1 MLTKSLAATC
11 SVLAL
16 LCCLAILG
24 QPSVATAAP
33 VPQQHRGDG
42 GGADCNDNGI
52 DDADDIASGDSD
64 DCNGNG
70 IPDECDIA
78 DGTSEDCNGNEI
90 PDECEDDSDGDG
102 TIDECDGCP
111 DDPNKIDPGQCGC
124 GIADT
129 DTDGDGVADC
139 IDNCIDTP
147 NADQADTDGDG
158 VGDACDNCVDTPN
171 ADQADMDADGVGD
184 VCDNCPDIA
193 NADQADGDGD
203 GVGDACDNCPSTPN
217 PSQQDTDGDGLGDA
231 CTRAGTDKGSL
242 LILSKVELR
251 WDRDGNLIQDT
262 FVSLTNDYNEDVRV
276 QMFFVNGDEPLARN
290 PQTQERAHPGWNWVD
305 NEIQLT
311 ANEPAIWSVYS
322 GQPKGVSQFQIL
334 DPIMSLGDLPG
345 RPDPER
351 PGQRVLRGFIVA
363 FAVDLEN
370 LPIRHNHLAATVT
383 VVNYAGG
390 HAYEYKAFASKG
402 LGVPHGERIASEGR
416 LDLDGEH
423 FTHTYSELLL
433 SFQVPAG
440 LGYSQQSGGQL
451 ITSDTDLTLQ
461 LVDADFR
468 MDGQPRATKA
478 SVNVWNMNE
487 TKFSGTRKCITC
499 WDQGLIRRW
508 DLPNNFVV
516 YNLQTMHG
524 KARINGVAS
533 AECELSED
541 LPLLGVVTTYLYGE
555 EMRGGGSEDGNAPM
569 ATGRVLQGMGLQ
581 AATIQY
587 DAVGIPP
594 EIADEHQSARKPRR
608 RR

>member
-1 MLTKSLAATC
+1 MFTKSLATIF
-11 SVLAL
+11 SVLAV
-16 LCCLAILG
+16 LCCIAMLA
-24 QPSVATAAP
+24 QPSVAAATP
-33 VPQQHRGDG
+33 VPQAHRGG
-42 GGADCNDNGI
+42 GSDCNGNGI
-52 DDADDIASGDSD
+52 DDADDIADGTSD
-64 DCNGNG
+64 DCNSNG
-70 IPDECDIA
+70 IPDD
-78 DGTSEDCNGNEI
+78 
-90 PDECEDDSDGDG
+90 CEDDTDGDG
-102 TIDECDGCP
+102 TIDDCDDCP
-111 DDPNKIDPGQCGC
+111 DDPEKTDPGQCGC

-139 IDNCIDTP
+139 IDNCVDTP
-147 NADQADTDGDG
+147 NADQADQDGDG
-158 VGDACDNCVDTPN
+158 VGDACDNCV
-171 ADQADMDADGVGD
+171 
-184 VCDNCPDIA
+184 
-193 NADQADGDGD
+193 
-203 GVGDACDNCPSTPN
+203 STFN
-217 PSQQDTDGDGLGDA
+217 PTQQGTDGDGLGDA

-242 LILSKVELR
+242 LIISKVELR
-251 WDRDGNLIQDT
+251 WDRDGELIQDT
-262 FVSLTNDYNEDVRV
+262 FVSLTNDFNEDVRV
-276 QMFFVNGDEPLARN
+276 QMFFVNGDEPLPRN

-334 DPIMSLGDLPG
+334 DPVMSLGDLPG

-351 PGQRVLRGFIVA
+351 PGQRVLRGYIVA

-402 LGVPHGERIASEGR
+402 LGVPHGERIASDGR

-423 FTHTYSELLL
+423 FTQTYSELLL

-451 ITSDTDLTLQ
+451 IASDTDLTLH

-487 TKFSGTRKCITC
+487 SKFSGTRKCITC

-508 DLPNNFVV
+508 DLPNNFLMQ
-516 YNLQTMHG
+516 NLQTMHG
-524 KARINGVAS
+524 KARIDGVAS

-541 LPLLGVVTTYLYGE
+541 LPLLGVVTTYLFGGDTT
-555 EMRGGGSEDGNAPM
+555 RGAGTEDDSAPM
-569 ATGRVLQGMGLQ
+569 AAGRVLQGMGLQ
-581 AATIQY
+581 TATIQY
-587 DAVGIPP
+587 DPVGIPP
-594 EIADEHQSARKPRR
+594 EIADEHQSARKPRPR
-608 RR
+608 R